1 MEKDEIIAVALLG
14 LGVLALANPALVG
27 MQNAQGDLEVSAQQ
41 TNLDDFSFA
50 QVANGIPGLVYVP
63 GMRATR
69 TEELSDDDR
78 AVFEAAVDEGYQL
91 QGTSQSELE
100 GYLQRTG
107 FVLAGD
113 RLLRPGVDQERGLLL
128 YQELEDSVVV
138 DRANRTDAEAA
149 ALSGA
154 VDGNETRL
162 TENSS
167 TLLAYDYVRDGDTF
181 YRLTSEA
188 RGEDVYLSVEG
199 QSREDVLM
207 SLDHVGSIDEVPAEV
222 RGEVRTAI
230 EGENVTVPV
239 DRRAA
244 LQEIALIRHEGG
256 YYQIQAQQTDPP
268 ITDLLQP
275 YNYALMAAGLL
286 LIAASGLYA
295 RRVYTREKSSGGEVR
310 HVVRTVSDDGDV
322 DEGDDKSQD
331 VEQSSEVD
339 TDREDSG
346 DADAEGSAGE
356 PRE

>member
-14 LGVLALANPALVG
+14 LGVLALANPALMG

-50 QVANGIPGLVYVP
+50 EVANGMPGLVYVP
-63 GMRATR
+63 NMVATR
-69 TEELSDDDR
+69 PSEFSDEDR

-100 GYLQRTG
+100 GYLRRTS
-107 FVLAGD
+107 FVLADD
-113 RLLRPGVDQERGLLL
+113 RLLRPGVDEERGLLL

-138 DRANRTDAEAA
+138 DMANRTDAEAV

-162 TENSS
+162 TDNSS

-181 YRLTSEA
+181 YRLSPEPQ
-188 RGEDVYLSVEG
+188 GDDVYLSVEG

-207 SLDHVGSIDEVPAEV
+207 SLDSVGDIDEVPAEV
-222 RGEVRTAI
+222 RDEVRTAI
-230 EGENVTVPV
+230 EGDNVTVPIES
-239 DRRAA
+239 RAA
-244 LQEIALIRHEGG
+244 LQEIALIRYEEG

-275 YNYALMAAGLL
+275 YNYAIMAAGLL

-310 HVVRTVSDDGDV
+310 HVVRTVGDDGDV
-322 DEGDDKSQD
+322 DEEDDESQD
-331 VEQSSEVD
+331 VEQRSGVD
-339 TDREDSG
+339 TENSG
-346 DADAEGSAGE
+346 DAEGSAGE